1 MFICDKCGLCCKQI
15 GNSQIYNELNR
26 GDGICKYFDDET
38 KLCTIYHNR
47 PLLCNV
53 DKAYEIYFKEKM
65 SRDEYYK
72 LNYESCKKI
81 KEKYGRV

>member
-1 MFICDKCGLCCKQI
+1 MFICDKCGLCCRYV

-26 GDGICKYFDDET
+26 GDGVCIFFDDET
-38 KLCTIYHNR
+38 KLCTIYKGR

-53 DKAYEIYFKEKM
+53 DKAYEMYFKEKM
-65 SRDEYYK
+65 SKDEYYK

-81 KEKYGRV
+81 KEKHGRV